1 MSINIEKI
9 RQILENKGIEIHNG
23 LSDEEFEKIE
33 KFYNIKFPRVLK
45 ILYKSFL
52 PNLYNWRDFS
62 EDNVQ
67 KMKKYLNMPIEG
79 ILFDIQYNGFWL
91 DCFGEKTG
99 DIEQNKAKAEEY
111 LKNAKEEEVPR
122 LIPIYSHRYVPS
134 FPDSIDVPVF
144 SVMQTDIIY
153 YGKNIEN
160 YFEHEFGNNYN
171 PEQESADLGVIE
183 IPFWSKL
190 AS

>member
-1 MSINIEKI
+1 MSLKIEKI
-9 RQILENKGIEIHNG
+9 QQILENKEIELLNG
-23 LSDEEFEKIE
+23 LSDEEFKKIE
-33 KFYNIKFPRVLK
+33 KFYNIKFPKVLR

-52 PNLYNWRDFS
+52 PNFYNWRDFS
-62 EDNVQ
+62 ENNV
-67 KMKKYLNMPIEG
+67 KKIKNYLNMPIEG
-79 ILFDIQYNGFWL
+79 ILFDIENNGFWM

-99 DIEQNKAKAEEY
+99 NPEQDKAKAEEFF
-111 LKNAKEEEVPR
+111 KNAKEEEVPK

-134 FPDSIDVPVF
+134 FPDSIDVPIF

-160 YFEHEFGNNYN
+160 YFEHEFDNNYN
-171 PEQESADLGVIE
+171 PEQESADLGIIE

-190 AS
+190 TF

>member
-33 KFYNIKFPRVLK
+33 KFYNIKFPKVLK

-62 EDNVQ
+62 EDNVE
-67 KMKKYLNMPIEG
+67 KIKKYLNMPIEG
-79 ILFDIQYNGFWL
+79 ILFDIQYNSFWM

>member
-1 MSINIEKI
+1 MSINVEKI

-62 EDNVQ
+62 KNNVKNIKQ
-67 KMKKYLNMPIEG
+67 YLNWPIEG
-79 ILFDIQYNGFWL
+79 ILFDIENNNFWM

-99 DIEQNKAKAEEY
+99 DIQQEKAKAKDY
-111 LKNAKEEEVPR
+111 LKNYNE
-122 LIPIYSHRYVPS
+122 
-134 FPDSIDVPVF
+134 F
-144 SVMQTDIIY
+144 IICLC
-153 YGKNIEN
+153 K
-160 YFEHEFGNNYN
+160 
-171 PEQESADLGVIE
+171 A
-183 IPFWSKL
+183 
-190 AS
+190 

>member
-1 MSINIEKI
+1 MSLKIEKI
-9 RQILENKGIEIHNG
+9 RQILENKEIEILNG

-33 KFYNIKFPRVLK
+33 KFYNIKFPKVLK

-62 EDNVQ
+62 EDNVE
-67 KMKKYLNMPIEG
+67 KIKKYLNMPIEG
-79 ILFDIQYNGFWL
+79 ILFDIQYNSFWM

-171 PEQESADLGVIE
+171 PEQEIADLGVIE

>member
-1 MSINIEKI
+1 MSINVEKI

-23 LSDEEFEKIE
+23 LNDEEFEKIE
-33 KFYNIKFPRVLK
+33 KFYNIKFPKVLK

-67 KMKKYLNMPIEG
+67 KIKKYLNMPIEG
-79 ILFDIQYNGFWL
+79 ILCDIQYNSFWV